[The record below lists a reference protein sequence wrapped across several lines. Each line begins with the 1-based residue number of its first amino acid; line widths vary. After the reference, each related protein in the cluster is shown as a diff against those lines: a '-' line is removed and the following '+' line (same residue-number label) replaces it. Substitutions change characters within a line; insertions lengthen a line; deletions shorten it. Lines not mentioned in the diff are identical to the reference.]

1 MSQRIDKI
9 GLLAGFG
16 RLRLVAIGTLVA
28 SVFLLWLLAGQVREV
43 TALAVEARKPPP
55 EVRASVGKRY
65 FAERDYERL
74 MSTLRLNNPA
84 VEFELA
90 RGGTHVRVKLKDI
103 ARYDAWIFALYGL
116 QGYGANVAWEAES
129 ICLGKC
135 PDGLAA
141 VAHVK
146 AFTQDLRRN

>member
-1 MSQRIDKI
+1 MSQRIDRI
-9 GLLAGFG
+9 GFLAGFG

-28 SVFLLWLLAGQVREV
+28 SVFLMWLVAAQVREV
-43 TALAVEARKPPP
+43 TALAVAASKPPSQ
-55 EVRASVGKRY
+55 VRATVGKRY
-65 FAERDYERL
+65 FTERDYERL
-74 MSTLRLNNPA
+74 IGALRMNNPA
-84 VEFELA
+84 VEFEVA
-90 RGGTHVRVKLKDI
+90 RGGAHVRVKLKDV
-103 ARYDAWIFALYGL
+103 ARYDGWIFALYGL
-116 QGYGANVAWEAES
+116 QGYGANVVWEAES

>member
-9 GLLAGFG
+9 SLIAGFG
-16 RLRLVAIGTLVA
+16 RLRLVAIGTLGA
-28 SVFLLWLLAGQVREV
+28 SLVLLWLAAAQVRDV
-43 TALAVEARKPPP
+43 LTLAFQSRKPPL

-65 FAERDYERL
+65 FAERDYDRL
-74 MSTLRLNNPA
+74 IGALRLNNPS
-84 VEFELA
+84 VEFEIA
-90 RGGTHVRVKLKDI
+90 RGGTHMRVKITDV
-103 ARYDAWIFALYGL
+103 ARYDAWLFALYGL
-116 QGYGANVAWEAES
+116 QGYGSNVAWEAES

-146 AFTQDLRRN
+146 AFTQDLRSN